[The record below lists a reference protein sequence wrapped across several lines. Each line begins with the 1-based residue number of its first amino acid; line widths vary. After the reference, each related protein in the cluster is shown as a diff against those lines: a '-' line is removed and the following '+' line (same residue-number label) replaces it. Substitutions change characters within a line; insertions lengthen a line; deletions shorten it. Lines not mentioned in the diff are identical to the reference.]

1 MSILKNEF
9 MQVEKIWFENGRIFI
24 KTDSNR
30 VASHDLALFPK
41 LLNASDAQRE
51 NFETS
56 FFGIHWPDLDED
68 LSFEG
73 FFESLGVRE
82 ENEISLVLRRFPE
95 ININQ
100 LAKRAGINQ
109 SLLAKYVCGNKR
121 PSRKRTKEIGDA
133 LRQLGCELNSI
144 NL

>member
-1 MSILKNEF
+1 

-24 KTDSNR
+24 KTVSGR

-41 LLNASDAQRE
+41 LLNASVAQRD

-68 LSFEG
+68 LSFER
-73 FFESLGVRE
+73 FFASQDVRE
-82 ENEISLVLRRFPE
+82 ENEISLVLKRFPE

-121 PSRKRTKEIGDA
+121 PSSKRKKEIGDA
-133 LRQLGCELNSI
+133 LRQLGRELNSI

>member
-1 MSILKNEF
+1 
-9 MQVEKIWFENGRIFI
+9 MQVEKIWFENGRIFV
-24 KTDSNR
+24 KTDSGR

-41 LLNASDAQRE
+41 LLNASEAQRE

-56 FFGIHWPDLDED
+56 FFGIHWPELDED
-68 LSFEG
+68 LRFEG
-73 FFESLGVRE
+73 FFASEDIRE
-82 ENEISLVLRRFPE
+82 ENEISLVLKRFPE

-121 PSRKRTKEIGDA
+121 PSKKRAKEIGDA
-133 LRQLGCELNSI
+133 LRQLGSELNSI
-144 NL
+144 TL

>member
-1 MSILKNEF
+1 MSILKNEL

-24 KTDSNR
+24 KTDTNR

-73 FFESLGVRE
+73 FFESQGVRE

-133 LRQLGCELNSI
+133 LRQLGSELNSVT
-144 NL
+144 L

>member
-1 MSILKNEF
+1 MK
-9 MQVEKIWFENGRIFI
+9 VEKIWFENDRIFI
-24 KTDSNR
+24 KTDSNS
-30 VASHDLALFPK
+30 VASLDLVLYPR
-41 LLNASDAQRE
+41 LLEANTSQRE
-51 NFETS
+51 NFEVS
-56 FFGIHWPDLDED
+56 YFGIHWPEIDED

-73 FFESLGVRE
+73 FFQSEGSRE
-82 ENEISLVLRRFPE
+82 ENEISLVLKKFPE

-133 LRQLGCELNSI
+133 LRELGSELNSI
-144 NL
+144 TL